1 MKKEV
6 ITAFFAASILTFSAM
21 NYTSFAAESLS
32 YAQTVKPHTQLKQT
46 HIQI

>member
-21 NYTSFAAESLS
+21 NYTSFAANL
-32 YAQTVKPHTQLKQT
+32 YHMHKR
-46 HIQI
+46 